1 MTVCLMCEAPLPSR
15 AVVCDACGTPV
26 PKAAK
31 TTRKKSTPA
40 KKTAATAPK
49 KATPK
54 KKAAKA
60 ASPLAAARARAGVV
74 ASDVMDGLEA
84 QNASRG
90 PLVDTTF
97 FVKGQPIQQGSMKA
111 VGMAGR
117 GLLVDIKAA
126 ELKKWRPAVAKA
138 GLDAGVGY
146 APKENPIYI
155 DVVFCLLK
163 PVTAKR
169 DTPCALID
177 LDKLCRAI
185 GDGLS
190 DVLYKD
196 DRQNVNWNAVK
207 VYVTDPADQGALLRI
222 GPWTPAAADR
232 GPLLTTADHEHVIA
246 TGTLPTRL
254 KAT

>member
-1 MTVCLMCEAPLPSR
+1 MTTCTMCEAPLP
-15 AVVCDACGTPV
+15 AKVVVCDACGTPV
-26 PKAAK
+26 PKTA
-31 TTRKKSTPA
+31 KSTRGKSVPA
-40 KKTAATAPK
+40 KKTVKAATSNR
-49 KATPK
+49 ATPK
-54 KKAAKA
+54 KKTIKA
-60 ASPLAAARARAGVV
+60 TSPLVTARARAGIVAFDVV
-74 ASDVMDGLEA
+74 DGLEA
-84 QNASRG
+84 HNASRG

-97 FVKGQPIQQGSMKA
+97 FVPGQPIQQGSMKA
-111 VGMAGR
+111 VGTAGR
-117 GLLVDIKAA
+117 GLLVDIKAN

-146 APKENPIYI
+146 APKETPIYI
-155 DVVFCLLK
+155 DAVICLLK
-163 PVTAKR
+163 PATVKR

-207 VYVTDPADQGALLRI
+207 VYVTNPADQGALLRI

-232 GPLLTTADHEHVIA
+232 APLLTAADHEYIVA
-246 TGTLPTRL
+246 TGCLPERR
-254 KAT
+254 KV

>member
-1 MTVCLMCEAPLPSR
+1 MTVCLMCEAPLPVR
-15 AVVCDACGTPV
+15 AKVCDACGTPV

-40 KKTAATAPK
+40 KKT
-49 KATPK
+49 TPA
-54 KKAAKA
+54 KKAAPAKKTAKA
-60 ASPLAAARARAGVV
+60 SSPLAVARARAGVN

-84 QNASRG
+84 QNAARG
-90 PLVDTTF
+90 PLVETIF
-97 FVKGQPIQQGSMKA
+97 FVPGQPIQQGSMKA
-111 VGMAGR
+111 VGAAGR

-126 ELKKWRPAVAKA
+126 ELKRWRPAVAKA
-138 GLDAGVGY
+138 ALDAGVGY

-163 PVTAKR
+163 PATAKR

-185 GDGLS
+185 GDSLS

-207 VYVTDPADQGALLRI
+207 VYVTDEADQGALVRI

-232 GPLLTTADHEHVIA
+232 APLLTGADHEYVVA
-246 TGTLPTRL
+246 TGQLPKRL
-254 KAT
+254 KS